1 MKKDEILKKLNEKVK
16 YCVNNMLI
24 YFRIKWGDIDFVLY
38 FVIFNWF
45 YKGVFKGKWGKVE
58 KLEIVEE
65 VLFLEFV
72 RF

>member
-1 MKKDEILKKLNEKVK
+1 MILILF
-16 YCVNNMLI
+16 YIL
-24 YFRIKWGDIDFVLY
+24 LY
-38 FVIFNWF
+38 FNWF